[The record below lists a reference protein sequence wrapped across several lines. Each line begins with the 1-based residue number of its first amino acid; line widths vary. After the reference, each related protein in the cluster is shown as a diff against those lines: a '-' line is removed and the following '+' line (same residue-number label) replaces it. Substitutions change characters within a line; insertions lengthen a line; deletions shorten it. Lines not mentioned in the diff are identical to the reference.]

1 MIFQWIGCGMTV
13 FVVDKL
19 GRKTLLCIS
28 ASIMCLSIF
37 SMGTFFYLKEHQV
50 PNNSTLKSGLTLT
63 ENQVKD
69 LAWLPL
75 VSLDIS
81 SEYNQK

>member
-1 MIFQWIGCGMTV
+1 MTV

-37 SMGTFFYLKEHQV
+37 SMGTFFYLKENQV
-50 PNNSTLKSGLTLT
+50 PNNSTSQSGLTLT

-75 VSLDIS
+75 VGLDIVPEFS
-81 SEYNQK
+81 